1 MKTRL
6 IFAAI
11 FAFLF
16 TFAAIAENFDNEKR
30 KDKKRHKGL
39 KKEIKAYLDQKVLP
53 VLREQRSKL
62 ESKIT
67 LQDRQ
72 KLEELRKELE
82 NLKGQRKS
90 FRKEVIQMLEK
101 NEISEEQ
108 RNKMKEVRS
117 KIQSIMQS
125 SKEIA
130 KNYTS
135 DIELL
140 LLPLEPQKEQWKQDI
155 KAICEKYQKKDND
168 SMHKHKHRM
177 FKMMAKQHFREMKPA
192 MFLLM
197 QTADNEIVKAMTEQ
211 NNKEN
216 KDSSVDEKSNIYPN
230 PSINKQTTI
239 DFKVKESGNINIVL
253 LDAQGN
259 IVRNVMNENKEKGKY
274 SIVIDLN
281 GLREA
286 TYFYKIV
293 MPNKTETNKLIVK
306 D

>member
-16 TFAAIAENFDNEKR
+16 TFTAIAENFDGKKR

-39 KKEIKAYLDQKVLP
+39 KKEIKAYIDQKVLP
-53 VLREQRSKL
+53 VLREQRNKL

-72 KLEELRKELE
+72 KLDELRKELE
-82 NLKGQRKS
+82 SLQGQRKS
-90 FRKEVIQMLEK
+90 FRKDMIQILEK
-101 NEISEEQ
+101 DEISEEQ
-108 RNKMKEVRS
+108 RSKMKEVHN
-117 KIQSIMQS
+117 KMQSIMQS

-135 DIELL
+135 DIEVL
-140 LLPLEPQKEQWKQDI
+140 LLPLESQKEQWKQDI
-155 KAICEKYQKKDND
+155 KAICEKYQKKDVD
-168 SMHKHKHRM
+168 STHRHKHRM
-177 FKMMAKQHFREMKPA
+177 FKMMAKQHFKEMKPA

-197 QTADNEIVKAMTEQ
+197 QTTENEAIKTMSQ
-211 NNKEN
+211 EN
-216 KDSSVDEKSNIYPN
+216 KDSSVDEKANIYPN

-239 DFKVKESGNINIVL
+239 DFKVKEAGNINIVL

-274 SIVIDLN
+274 SVIVDLN
-281 GLREA
+281 GLKEA